1 MPKRISDVSL
11 HVYVTSETLE
21 RVVQTVREVVD
32 EHLQDREVFAWRF
45 TLPVDT
51 DDPAHDA
58 LESQWRAAHPGQDP
72 DGYGTYEIALSLVG
86 ARAELTDAAM
96 ARLEQQL
103 RQGISGVARTAPG
116 GGIPF
121 TIRAM
126 ERADVDLDTERE
138 RI

>member
-1 MPKRISDVSL
+1 M
-11 HVYVTSETLE
+11 TSETLE
-21 RVVQTVREVVD
+21 RVVETVRAVVD

-51 DDPAHDA
+51 DDPVHEA
-58 LESQWRAAHPGQDP
+58 LETQWRAAHPEQDP
-72 DGYGTYEIALSLVG
+72 GDRGAYEIALSLVG

-103 RQGISGVARTAPG
+103 RQGISGVAHSEPG

>member
-1 MPKRISDVSL
+1 M
-11 HVYVTSETLE
+11 TSETLE

-51 DDPAHDA
+51 DDPAHDT
-58 LESQWRAAHPGQDP
+58 LETQWRAAHPEQDP
-72 DGYGTYEIALSLVG
+72 GDRGTYEIALSLVG

-103 RQGISGVARTAPG
+103 RQGISGVARTEPDR
-116 GGIPF
+116 GIPF

>member
-21 RVVQTVREVVD
+21 RVVETVRAVVD

-51 DDPAHDA
+51 DDPVHEA
-58 LESQWRAAHPGQDP
+58 LETQWRAAHPEQDP
-72 DGYGTYEIALSLVG
+72 GDRGAYEIALSLVG
-86 ARAELTDAAM
+86 ARAELTDDAM

-103 RQGISGVARTAPG
+103 RQGISGAAHSEPG